1 MTDMEPGKDQNAVL
15 RNRIEELKKSKQHYR
30 DLLDS
35 VPVGVY
41 ESSLSGKILHANRQ
55 IVRILGYPSESSL
68 LETSLKKIYY
78 NYDSMIT
85 QVMLTLQRTKRIENI
100 DLRMQ
105 CYDGMLIWAS
115 VTLEMIHDET
125 GRFLVRGIVHD
136 VTIRKKSER
145 DLQESREQYQS
156 VVMALMEGVIVCN
169 EDGIVTA
176 CNPRAIEILGQSE
189 TEIIGNPPLKNLA
202 VFRQDETLIT
212 EEEFP
217 SHQALTSGKSNLN
230 TNIQVERPDGSM
242 VWLAINSTPLF
253 YPGEENPYG
262 VVSSFQD
269 ISQRVQTQVQ
279 LERQMQTLR
288 VINAIA
294 GAVTQSLDETTF
306 LEKITGWIEP
316 IFKKT
321 HLDLLILNEHG
332 DKLVDIH
339 KTYTI
344 ETGTGLCGNVA
355 IDGELQNIQLSKD
368 NIEVVQP
375 LHEKSRSI
383 LCIPIKAE
391 ETIIGV
397 LNLETRQKQAFNTDT
412 EEMAKALAS
421 QTASA
426 LLKVRSIHQER
437 MRLEQLQTLVNISRA
452 MRRAQTTN
460 EILSIL
466 VERTLEVLNAENLC
480 LLLEDNNQLK
490 VVWYHNLP
498 PSLLGELVPPDS
510 NDPYWQV
517 IQNRQMMYLPTEHT
531 PPENK
536 RNPVLNQVLSHSH
549 WSVLMPLKA
558 THTMLG
564 LMHIA
569 FNDHRHQLNR
579 SEREILTTIAEI
591 AGISLHRAQITETL
605 EQRVI
610 ERTRSLQALYNI
622 RKVVGGLHELPE
634 LLELSL
640 QEVLNAMQTD
650 AGGVFLLEPGQNNE
664 KKLSLSASSGID
676 ELVIKEF
683 HQLEY
688 KSQILWEDWMIHNPQ
703 IIQIP
708 DLLKRAQV
716 PPHIVRSNLRH
727 FVALPIRLK
736 DQLVGVLAVFS
747 HNASAFGE
755 EDINL
760 LEAIVNQIADGI
772 EISRLR
778 KQAQAGAIAQERQ
791 RLARELHDSVTQS
804 LFSLNL
810 MVNAARRFAKN
821 GNLERANHYLDQ
833 LPDISQQAL
842 KEMRLLI
849 YDLRPSALADEG
861 LYIALTQRLE
871 TVERRAGVEAKL
883 ECDPALKLPPEIEE
897 GLYRITIEALN
908 NILKHATATEALVSL
923 EEEENY
929 ILLNVEDNG
938 KGFDPSRGSLSEG
951 MGMISMRERA
961 EQLGGTFETFS
972 RQGNGT
978 IVRAVIPLRQ
988 GNG

>member
-15 RNRIEELKKSKQHYR
+15 RKRIEELKKSKQHYR

-217 SHQALTSGKSNLN
+217 SHQALTSRKSNLN

-664 KKLSLSASSGID
+664 KKLSLSASSGVD

-716 PPHIVRSNLRH
+716 PPNIVRSNLRH

>member
-15 RNRIEELKKSKQHYR
+15 RKRIEELKKSKQHYR

-217 SHQALTSGKSNLN
+217 SHQALTSGKSNIN

-664 KKLSLSASSGID
+664 KKLSLSASSGVD

-716 PPHIVRSNLRH
+716 PPNIVRSNLRH

>member
-1 MTDMEPGKDQNAVL
+1 MPDNKSSKEHSAIL
-15 RNRIEELKKSKQHYR
+15 RKRIEELKQSQQHYR

-41 ESSLSGKILHANRQ
+41 ESNLSGKILQANQQ
-55 IVRILGYPSESSL
+55 IIKILGYPSESTL
-68 LETSLKKIYY
+68 LETNLNKIYY
-78 NYDSMIT
+78 NYSSMIT
-85 QVMLTLQRTKRIENI
+85 QVMLTLQRSKRIENI

-105 CYDGMLIWAS
+105 CYDGTLIWAS
-115 VTLEMIHDET
+115 VTLEMIHDKT
-125 GRFLVRGIVHD
+125 GRFSIRGIVSD

-145 DLQESREQYQS
+145 ALQESKEQYQS
-156 VVMALMEGVIVCN
+156 VVMALVEGVLVGD
-169 EDGIVTA
+169 EEGIVTA

-189 TEIIGNPPLKNLA
+189 TDIIGKPPLKNLA
-202 VFRQDETLIT
+202 AFRQDETLFT
-212 EEEFP
+212 DEEFP
-217 SHQALTSGKSNLN
+217 SNQALVSGKSFLN
-230 TNIQVERPDGSM
+230 TIMHVERPDGRM
-242 VWLAINSTPLF
+242 VWIMINSTPLL
-253 YPGEENPYG
+253 YPGEETPYG

-269 ISQRVQTQVQ
+269 ISQRVETQVQ

-294 GAVTQSLDETTF
+294 DAVTQSLDEATF
-306 LEKITGWIEP
+306 LEITIGWMER

-332 DKLVDIH
+332 DQLNDFHTNQTIKL
-339 KTYTI
+339 
-344 ETGTGLCGNVA
+344 GTRLCGNVA
-355 IDGELQNIQLSKD
+355 VDGELQNLPISKD

-375 LHEKSRSI
+375 LHEKSRSV
-383 LCIPIKAE
+383 LCVPIKAE
-391 ETIIGV
+391 ETTLGI
-397 LNLETRQKQAFNTDT
+397 LNLETRQKQAFDTDT

-426 LLKVRSIHQER
+426 LLKVRSMHQER

-452 MRRAQTTN
+452 MRRAQSTN

-466 VERTLEVLNAENLC
+466 VDRTLEVLNAENLC
-480 LLLEDNNQLK
+480 LLLEDDNQLK

-498 PSLLGELVPPDS
+498 SNLLGELVPPDF
-510 NDPYWQV
+510 NDPYWEV
-517 IQNRQMMYLPTEHT
+517 IQNRQMAYLPTEDM

-569 FNDHRHQLNR
+569 FNDHRHQLTR

-622 RKVVGGLHELPE
+622 RKVVGGLHEVSE

-640 QEVLNAMQTD
+640 QEVLRAMQTD
-650 AGGVFLLEPGQNNE
+650 AGAVFLLQSTKSHE
-664 KKLSLSASSGID
+664 KKLTLSVSSGID
-676 ELVIKEF
+676 DQVIQESHALEF
-683 HQLEY
+683 

-716 PPHIVRSNLRH
+716 PENIVRSNLRH
-727 FVALPIRLK
+727 FVALPIRFE
-736 DQLVGVLAVFS
+736 DQLIGVLVVFS
-747 HNASAFGE
+747 HKANTFCE

-760 LEAIVNQIADGI
+760 LEAITNQIADGI
-772 EISRLR
+772 ETSRLR
-778 KQAQAGAIAQERQ
+778 KQARAGAIAQERH

-804 LFSLNL
+804 LYSLNL
-810 MVNAARRFAKN
+810 MVNAAMRFAEKDN
-821 GNLERANHYLDQ
+821 FERATHYLDQ
-833 LPDISQQAL
+833 LPAISQQAL

-849 YDLRPSALADEG
+849 YDLRPSALAEEG
-861 LYIALTQRLE
+861 LFIALTQRLE
-871 TVERRAGVEAKL
+871 TVERRAKVVAKL
-883 ECDPALKLPPEIEE
+883 ECDPVLKFSPEIEE
-897 GLYRITIEALN
+897 GLYRIAIEALN
-908 NILKHATATEALVSL
+908 NVLKHATATEVLVSL
-923 EEEENY
+923 KKDGNSV
-929 ILLNVEDNG
+929 LLNVEDNG
-938 KGFDPSRGSLSEG
+938 KGFDPTIGKLSEG

-961 EQLGGTFETFS
+961 EQIGGSLEVFS

-978 IVRAVIPLRQ
+978 IVRAVIPV
-988 GNG
+988 

>member
-1 MTDMEPGKDQNAVL
+1 MTDMEPGKDLNAVL

-664 KKLSLSASSGID
+664 KKLSLSASSGVD

-716 PPHIVRSNLRH
+716 PPNIVRSNLRH